1 MRVNLGGDPGRDD
14 FGLPPIDIEIPDDAR
29 ELDHEVQ
36 AYYREQRA
44 LRWRRRAHRWHR
56 PLTRDGMVLPLLAGC
71 LALTLLA
78 GTLLTVF
85 TGEQIALSTAGQPG
99 RPLPP
104 ALVMVDGNLVPL
116 SDLGGTVLAL
126 VPPGC
131 ACGHLYQLTQEADRA
146 GVQLYVVGMQGVPV
160 AGLVRQVLLGQSHA
174 AEDTGDALN
183 TAYHPITLT
192 AVLVNLN
199 GTVTNVVA
207 DHGRGF
213 ALAPQMRALIPGN
226 GGATTRPA
234 GAASGPAAPSADQ
247 VPGRSPGR
255 LTTRNRASAETWGGA
270 LR

>member
-1 MRVNLGGDPGRDD
+1 MRVNLGDPGRDD
-14 FGLPPIDIEIPDDAR
+14 FGLPPVDIEIPDDAR
-29 ELDHEVQ
+29 ELDRDVQ
-36 AYYREQRA
+36 AYHRELRA
-44 LRWRRRAHRWHR
+44 LRWRRRAHHWHR

-104 ALVMVDGNLVPL
+104 ALVMVDENLVPL
-116 SDLGGTVLAL
+116 SDLRGTVLAL

-131 ACGHLYQLTQEADRA
+131 ACGHLHQLAQEADRA
-146 GVQLYVVGMQGVPV
+146 GVQLYVVGMQGVQV
-160 AGLVRQVLLGQSHA
+160 AGLVRQAPLDRSHA
-174 AEDTGDALN
+174 AEDTSDALN

-207 DHGRGF
+207 DHGHGF

-226 GGATTRPA
+226 GGGATQPA
-234 GAASGPAAPSADQ
+234 RVTSSPVLPPADQ
-247 VPGRSPGR
+247 VPGGSPGR
-255 LTTRNRASAETWGGA
+255 PAARNPLSAQVWGGA